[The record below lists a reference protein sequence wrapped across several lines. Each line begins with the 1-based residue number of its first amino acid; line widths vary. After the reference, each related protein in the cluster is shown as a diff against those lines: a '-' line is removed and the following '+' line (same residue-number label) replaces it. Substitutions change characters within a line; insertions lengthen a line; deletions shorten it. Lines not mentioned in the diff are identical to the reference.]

1 MANYLPHSPLPAIVR
16 LHQKFTMANNG
27 VHVVF
32 PMGYA
37 KPMCETVAKGFVNLA
52 AYIFVYCSS
61 ADKPAGIAALG
72 PRNAIVNTE
81 MSNATGHYYNRATDA
96 SDYTIGSGGGTINA
110 GDYIAVG
117 VCFSNRSK
125 QLAEN
130 YFNFENLAQVDFTF
144 INEKISVGPYF
155 DEDAFALVSAH
166 IFEAFSG
173 QSLSNSNTSFEDWLP
188 GWIKLNPGS
197 HFVCIGKYTGNDNIS
212 FKSPKKAVDNL
223 GKPNKSPTLV
233 TMNIQRTLTRFIFL
247 TDYGKVLSVQTT
259 DLLDA
264 GDLNVPRFTSNFA
277 MKHVVHETHLELVM
291 GEQLTEALLPLV
303 EQAVTNVAQ

>member
-1 MANYLPHSPLPAIVR
+1 MANYLPHSPLPVIVR

-32 PMGYA
+32 P
-37 KPMCETVAKGFVNLA
+37 
-52 AYIFVYCSS
+52 
-61 ADKPAGIAALG
+61 
-72 PRNAIVNTE
+72 
-81 MSNATGHYYNRATDA
+81 
-96 SDYTIGSGGGTINA
+96 
-110 GDYIAVG
+110 
-117 VCFSNRSK
+117 
-125 QLAEN
+125 
-130 YFNFENLAQVDFTF
+130 
-144 INEKISVGPYF
+144 
-155 DEDAFALVSAH
+155 
-166 IFEAFSG
+166 
-173 QSLSNSNTSFEDWLP
+173 TSFEDWLP

-233 TMNIQRTLTRFIFL
+233 TMNIQRTLTRFIIL

-277 MKHVVHETHLELVM
+277 MKHVVHITSF
-291 GEQLTEALLPLV
+291 
-303 EQAVTNVAQ
+303 